1 MLRTRRSFSEV
12 SEPMR
17 ATQTWMS
24 SARIFRGGAAS
35 FLVAVLLGGCGGDQD
50 KANAAPSAGVV
61 KVTRENLAST
71 LEIASEFQ
79 PYQEIDVYAKVS
91 GYIRKL
97 EVDWGS
103 HVKQGQV
110 LAVLEVPELGRQI
123 QQDEAAVRVSEHD
136 LERAKEEKDRAQSS
150 YNVAHISYTRL
161 ADVQKSRPELVA
173 QEEIDQ
179 AQGKDLEANAGVSAA
194 KDAESAAHESIL
206 SAKANLEKD
215 KALFDYTRITAPF
228 PGVVTRIDAYTGAL
242 LPAGTSSNKG
252 DQALCHLSE
261 NDLLRLVIP
270 LPERAVPEVQLN
282 QTVSVKVSALN
293 QTFSGK
299 IVRLADLIDTQT
311 RTMHIEVHVP
321 NPKGELVPG
330 MYASVVIPLQQAQNV
345 LTLPVQAV
353 HITGDAS
360 SGAPGAAGQ
369 ERGTVMVVDSDNVVQ
384 PRDVVLGQQTATK
397 IEIVSGVNEGD
408 RVIFGEQGEYKAGQ
422 RVTPRLITASEM
434 EQ

>member
-1 MLRTRRSFSEV
+1 
-12 SEPMR
+12 MR
-17 ATQTWMS
+17 AIQTWMTLP
-24 SARIFRGGAAS
+24 RTFRGGTAAL
-35 FLVAVLLGGCGGDQD
+35 FVAAILLGGCGGDRN
-50 KANAAPSAGVV
+50 KANAAPTAGVV
-61 KVTRENLAST
+61 KVTRGNLAST

-79 PYQEIDVYAKVS
+79 PFQEIEVYAKVS

-110 LAVLEVPELGRQI
+110 LAVLEVPELGQQI
-123 QQDEAAVRVSEHD
+123 QEDEAAVRHSEHD
-136 LERAKEEKDRAQSS
+136 LERAKEEKERAQSAYS
-150 YNVAHISYTRL
+150 VAHISYTRL

-179 AQGKDLEANAGVSAA
+179 AQGKDLEASAGVSAA
-194 KDAESAAHESIL
+194 KDAQSAAEESIL

-228 PGVVTRIDAYTGAL
+228 EGVVTSIDAYTGAL

-252 DQALCHLSE
+252 DQALCHLSQ

-321 NPKGELVPG
+321 NPKGALVPG

-353 HITGDAS
+353 HINGDVSSTG
-360 SGAPGAAGQ
+360 GGGK

-397 IEIVSGVNEGD
+397 IEIVSGANEGD

-422 RVTPRLITASEM
+422 RVTPRSMTASEM

>member
-1 MLRTRRSFSEV
+1 
-12 SEPMR
+12 MR
-17 ATQTWMS
+17 ATQTW
-24 SARIFRGGAAS
+24 ATWPQPWRGGAAA
-35 FLVAVLLGGCGGDQD
+35 LIVAAILLGGCGGDGD

-79 PYQEIDVYAKVS
+79 PFQEIEVYAKVS

-110 LAVLEVPELGRQI
+110 LAVLEVPELGQQI
-123 QQDEAAVRVSEHD
+123 QEDEAAVRHSEHD
-136 LERAKEEKDRAQSS
+136 LERAKEERQRAQSAYS
-150 YNVAHISYTRL
+150 VAHISYTRL

-194 KDAESAAHESIL
+194 KDAESAAQESIL

-228 PGVVTRIDAYTGAL
+228 EGVVTSIDAYTGAL

-252 DQALCHLSE
+252 DQALCHLSQ

-270 LPERAVPEVQLN
+270 LPERAVPDVRMN
-282 QTVSVKVSALN
+282 QAVSVKVSALN
-293 QTFSGK
+293 ETFSGK
-299 IVRLADLIDTQT
+299 IVRLSDLIDTQT
-311 RTMHIEVHVP
+311 RTMHVEVHVP

-330 MYASVVIPLQQAQNV
+330 MYASVLIPLVQGQNV

-353 HITGDAS
+353 HITGDAAATA
-360 SGAPGAAGQ
+360 SGGPV
-369 ERGTVMVVDSDNVVQ
+369 RGTVMVVGDDNVVQ
-384 PRDVVLGQQTATK
+384 PRDVVLGQQGATK
-397 IEIVSGVNEGD
+397 IEIVSGLNEGD

-422 RVTPRLITASEM
+422 HVAPRLITTAEM

>member
-1 MLRTRRSFSEV
+1 
-12 SEPMR
+12 MR
-17 ATQTWMS
+17 AQTWIIWP
-24 SARIFRGGAAS
+24 RTLRGGALAL
-35 FLVAVLLGGCGGDQD
+35 FAAAILLGGCSGDRD

-79 PYQEIDVYAKVS
+79 PFQEIEVYAKVS

-110 LAVLEVPELGRQI
+110 LAVLEVPELGQQI
-123 QQDEAAVRVSEHD
+123 QEDEAAVRHNEHD
-136 LERAKEEKDRAQSS
+136 LERAKEEKQRAQSAYS
-150 YNVAHISYTRL
+150 VAHISYTRL
-161 ADVQKSRPELVA
+161 ADVEKARPELVA

-179 AQGKDLEANAGVSAA
+179 AQGKDLEASAGVSAA
-194 KDAESAAHESIL
+194 KDAQSAAEESIL
-206 SAKANLEKD
+206 SSKANLEKD

-228 PGVVTRIDAYTGAL
+228 EGVVTSIDAYTGAL

-252 DQALCHLSE
+252 DQALCHLSQ

-270 LPERAVPEVQLN
+270 LPERAVPDVRMN
-282 QTVSVKVSALN
+282 QAVSVKVSALN
-293 QTFSGK
+293 RTFSGK
-299 IVRLADLIDTQT
+299 IVRLSDLIDTQT
-311 RTMHIEVHVP
+311 RTMHVEVHVP

-330 MYASVVIPLQQAQNV
+330 MYASVELPLVQAQNV

-353 HITGDAS
+353 HINGDAS
-360 SGAPGAAGQ
+360 ATSPAGQ
-369 ERGTVMVVDSDNVVQ
+369 VRGTVLVVGADNVVQ
-384 PRDVVLGQQTATK
+384 PREVALGQQTATK

-422 RVTPRLITASEM
+422 RVTPRVIPASEM

>member
-1 MLRTRRSFSEV
+1 
-12 SEPMR
+12 MR
-17 ATQTWMS
+17 ATQTW
-24 SARIFRGGAAS
+24 ATWPQPWRGGVAAL
-35 FLVAVLLGGCGGDQD
+35 FVAAILLGGCGGDGD

-79 PYQEIDVYAKVS
+79 PFQEIEVYAKVS

-110 LAVLEVPELGRQI
+110 LAVLEVPELGQQI
-123 QQDEAAVRVSEHD
+123 QEDEAAVRHSEHD
-136 LERAKEEKDRAQSS
+136 LERAKEERQRAQSAYS
-150 YNVAHISYTRL
+150 VAHISYTRL

-194 KDAESAAHESIL
+194 KDAESAAQESIL

-228 PGVVTRIDAYTGAL
+228 EGVVTSIDAYTGAL

-252 DQALCHLSE
+252 DQALCHLSQ

-270 LPERAVPEVQLN
+270 LPERAVPDVRMN
-282 QTVSVKVSALN
+282 QAVSVKVSALN
-293 QTFSGK
+293 ETFSGK
-299 IVRLADLIDTQT
+299 IVRLSDLIDTQT
-311 RTMHIEVHVP
+311 RTMHVEVHVP

-330 MYASVVIPLQQAQNV
+330 MYASVLIPLVQGQNV

-353 HITGDAS
+353 HITGDAAATA
-360 SGAPGAAGQ
+360 SGGPV
-369 ERGTVMVVDSDNVVQ
+369 RGTVMVVGDDNVVQ
-384 PRDVVLGQQTATK
+384 PRDVVLGQQGATK
-397 IEIVSGVNEGD
+397 IEIVSGLNEGD

-422 RVTPRLITASEM
+422 HVAPRLITTAEM

>member
-1 MLRTRRSFSEV
+1 
-12 SEPMR
+12 
-17 ATQTWMS
+17 
-24 SARIFRGGAAS
+24 
-35 FLVAVLLGGCGGDQD
+35 
-50 KANAAPSAGVV
+50 
-61 KVTRENLAST
+61 
-71 LEIASEFQ
+71 
-79 PYQEIDVYAKVS
+79 
-91 GYIRKL
+91 
-97 EVDWGS
+97 
-103 HVKQGQV
+103 V
-110 LAVLEVPELGRQI
+110 LAVLEVPELGQQI
-123 QQDEAAVRVSEHD
+123 EQDRAAVRVSEHD
-136 LERAKEEKDRAQSS
+136 LEGAKEERQRAQSS
-150 YNVAHISYTRL
+150 YDVAHISYTRL

-194 KDAESAAHESIL
+194 KDAESASQESIL

-293 QTFSGK
+293 QTFTGK

-330 MYASVVIPLQQAQNV
+330 MYASVAIPLQQAQNV
-345 LTLPVQAV
+345 LTLPIQAV

-360 SGAPGAAGQ
+360 SAAPGAAPAAAGQ
-369 ERGTVMVVDSDNVVQ
+369 ERGTVMVVDSDNEVQ

-422 RVTPRLITASEM
+422 RVTPRLMTASEM

>member
-1 MLRTRRSFSEV
+1 MTTPRN
-12 SEPMR
+12 
-17 ATQTWMS
+17 W
-24 SARIFRGGAAS
+24 RGGAA
-35 FLVAVLLGGCGGDQD
+35 LVVAAILLGGCGGDRD

-79 PYQEIDVYAKVS
+79 PFQEIEVFAKVS

-110 LAVLEVPELGRQI
+110 LAVLEVPELGQQI

-136 LERAKEEKDRAQSS
+136 LERAKEERDRAQST

-173 QEEIDQ
+173 QEEIDE

-194 KDAESAAHESIL
+194 KDAESAAQESIL

-228 PGVVTRIDAYTGAL
+228 EGVVTSIDAYTGAL

-252 DQALCHLSE
+252 DQALCHLSQ

-270 LPERAVPEVQLN
+270 LPERAVPDVRMN

-299 IVRLADLIDTQT
+299 IVRLSDLIDTQT
-311 RTMHIEVHVP
+311 RTMHVEVHVP

-330 MYASVVIPLQQAQNV
+330 MYASVELPLVHAQNV

-353 HITGDAS
+353 HINGDAPGTA
-360 SGAPGAAGQ
+360 SGGPV
-369 ERGTVMVVDSDNVVQ
+369 RGTVMVLGADNVVQ
-384 PRDVVLGQQTATK
+384 PREVVLGQQTATK
-397 IEIVSGVNEGD
+397 VEIVSGVNEGD

-422 RVTPRLITASEM
+422 QVTPRLIPASEM

>member
-1 MLRTRRSFSEV
+1 
-12 SEPMR
+12 MR
-17 ATQTWMS
+17 ATQTWTTWPWPW
-24 SARIFRGGAAS
+24 RGGATAL
-35 FLVAVLLGGCGGDQD
+35 LVAAILLGGCGGDRE
-50 KANAAPSAGVV
+50 KANAPPSAGVV

-79 PYQEIDVYAKVS
+79 PFQEIEVYAKVS

-103 HVKQGQV
+103 HVKRGQV
-110 LAVLEVPELGRQI
+110 LAVLEVPELGQQI
-123 QQDEAAVRVSEHD
+123 QGDEAAVRHSEHD
-136 LERAKEEKDRAQSS
+136 LGRAKEERQRAQSAYS
-150 YNVAHISYTRL
+150 VAHISYTRL

-194 KDAESAAHESIL
+194 KDAESAAQESIL
-206 SAKANLEKD
+206 SAKASLEKD
-215 KALFDYTRITAPF
+215 KALFNYTRITAPF
-228 PGVVTRIDAYTGAL
+228 EGVVTSIDAYTGAL

-252 DQALCHLSE
+252 DQALCHLSQ

-270 LPERAVPEVQLN
+270 LPERAVPDVGMN

-299 IVRLADLIDTQT
+299 IVRLSDLIDTQT
-311 RTMHIEVHVP
+311 RTMHVEVHVP
-321 NPKGELVPG
+321 NPRGELVPG
-330 MYASVVIPLQQAQNV
+330 MYASVVIPLVQAQNV

-353 HITGDAS
+353 HINGDAPANG
-360 SGAPGAAGQ
+360 SGGQ
-369 ERGTVMVVDSDNVVQ
+369 ARGTVMVVGAGNVVQ
-384 PRDVVLGQQTATK
+384 PREVVLGQQTATK

-422 RVTPRLITASEM
+422 QVTPRLITASEM

>member
-1 MLRTRRSFSEV
+1 
-12 SEPMR
+12 MR
-17 ATQTWMS
+17 AQTWIIWP
-24 SARIFRGGAAS
+24 RTLRGGALAL
-35 FLVAVLLGGCGGDQD
+35 FAAAILLGGCSGDRD

-79 PYQEIDVYAKVS
+79 PFQEIEVYAKVS

-110 LAVLEVPELGRQI
+110 LAVLEVPELGQQI
-123 QQDEAAVRVSEHD
+123 QEDEAAVRHNEHD
-136 LERAKEEKDRAQSS
+136 LERAKEEKQRAQSAYS
-150 YNVAHISYTRL
+150 VAHISYTRL

-179 AQGKDLEANAGVSAA
+179 AQGKDLEASAGVSAA
-194 KDAESAAHESIL
+194 KDAQSAAEESIL

-228 PGVVTRIDAYTGAL
+228 EGVVTSIDAYTGAL

-252 DQALCHLSE
+252 DQALCHLSQ

-270 LPERAVPEVQLN
+270 LPERAVPDVRMD
-282 QTVSVKVSALN
+282 QTVQVKVSALN
-293 QTFSGK
+293 RTFSGK
-299 IVRLADLIDTQT
+299 IVRLSDLIDTQT
-311 RTMHIEVHVP
+311 RTMHVEVHVP

-330 MYASVVIPLQQAQNV
+330 MYASVELPLVQAQNV

-353 HITGDAS
+353 HINGDAS
-360 SGAPGAAGQ
+360 ATSPAGQ
-369 ERGTVMVVDSDNVVQ
+369 VRGTVLVVGADNVVQ
-384 PRDVVLGQQTATK
+384 PREVALGQQTATK

-422 RVTPRLITASEM
+422 RVTPRVIPASEL

>member
-1 MLRTRRSFSEV
+1 
-12 SEPMR
+12 MR
-17 ATQTWMS
+17 ATQTWTTTP
-24 SARIFRGGAAS
+24 RHWRGGMALVVAAI
-35 FLVAVLLGGCGGDQD
+35 LLAGCGADRD

-79 PYQEIDVYAKVS
+79 PFQEIEVYAKVS

-110 LAVLEVPELGRQI
+110 LAVLEVPELGQQI
-123 QQDEAAVRVSEHD
+123 QEDEAAVRHSEHD
-136 LERAKEEKDRAQSS
+136 LERAKEEKERAQSAYS
-150 YNVAHISYTRL
+150 VAHISYTRL

-179 AQGKDLEANAGVSAA
+179 AQGKDLEASAGVSAA
-194 KDAESAAHESIL
+194 KDAQSAAEESIL

-228 PGVVTRIDAYTGAL
+228 EGVVTSIDAYTGAL

-252 DQALCHLSE
+252 DQALCHLSQT
-261 NDLLRLVIP
+261 DLLRLVIP
-270 LPERAVPEVQLN
+270 LPERAVPEVRLD
-282 QTVSVKVSALN
+282 QTVQVKVSALN
-293 QTFSGK
+293 RTFSGK

-311 RTMHIEVHVP
+311 RTMHVEVHVP

-330 MYASVVIPLQQAQNV
+330 MYASVELPLVQAQNV

-353 HITGDAS
+353 HINGDAS
-360 SGAPGAAGQ
+360 ATASGGPA
-369 ERGTVMVVDSDNVVQ
+369 RGTVMEVGADNVIQ
-384 PRDVVLGQQTATK
+384 PREVVLGQQTATK

-422 RVTPRLITASEM
+422 HVTPRLIPASEM

>member
-1 MLRTRRSFSEV
+1 
-12 SEPMR
+12 MR
-17 ATQTWMS
+17 ATQTW
-24 SARIFRGGAAS
+24 ATWPQPWCGGAAAL
-35 FLVAVLLGGCGGDQD
+35 FVAAILLGGCGGGGD

-61 KVTRENLAST
+61 RVTRENLAST

-79 PYQEIDVYAKVS
+79 PFQEIEVYAKVS

-110 LAVLEVPELGRQI
+110 LAVLEVPELGQQI
-123 QQDEAAVRVSEHD
+123 QEDEAAVRHSEHD
-136 LERAKEEKDRAQSS
+136 LERAKEERQRAQSAYS
-150 YNVAHISYTRL
+150 VAHISYTRL

-194 KDAESAAHESIL
+194 KDAESAAQESIL

-215 KALFDYTRITAPF
+215 RALFDYTRITAPF
-228 PGVVTRIDAYTGAL
+228 EGVVTSIDAYTGAL

-252 DQALCHLSE
+252 DQALCHLSQ

-270 LPERAVPEVQLN
+270 LPERAVPDVRMN
-282 QTVSVKVSALN
+282 QAVSVKVSALN
-293 QTFSGK
+293 QTLSGK
-299 IVRLADLIDTQT
+299 IVRLSDLIDTQT
-311 RTMHIEVHVP
+311 RTMHVEVHVP

-330 MYASVVIPLQQAQNV
+330 MYASVVIPLVQGQNV

-353 HITGDAS
+353 HITGDAPATA
-360 SGAPGAAGQ
+360 SGGRV
-369 ERGTVMVVDSDNVVQ
+369 RGTVMVVGDDNVVQ
-384 PRDVVLGQQTATK
+384 PRDVVLGQQGATK
-397 IEIVSGVNEGD
+397 IEIVSGLNEGD

-422 RVTPRLITASEM
+422 HVAPRLITAAEM

>member
-1 MLRTRRSFSEV
+1 
-12 SEPMR
+12 MR
-17 ATQTWMS
+17 ATETWMTWPRCS
-24 SARIFRGGAAS
+24 RGDAAAL
-35 FLVAVLLGGCGGDQD
+35 FAAAILLGGCGGDRE

-79 PYQEIDVYAKVS
+79 PFQEIDVYAKVS

-110 LAVLEVPELGRQI
+110 LAVLEVPELGQQI

-136 LERAKEEKDRAQSS
+136 LERAKEEKERAQSS
-150 YNVAHISYTRL
+150 YNVAHISYARL

-173 QEEIDQ
+173 QEEIDE

-194 KDAESAAHESIL
+194 KDAESAAQESIL
-206 SAKANLEKD
+206 SAKANLAKD
-215 KALFDYTRITAPF
+215 KALFDYTRIIAPF
-228 PGVVTRIDAYTGAL
+228 EGVVTSIDAYTGAL

-252 DQALCHLSE
+252 DQALCHLSQ

-270 LPERAVPEVQLN
+270 LPERAVPDVRMD

-330 MYASVVIPLQQAQNV
+330 MYASVELPLVHAQNV

-353 HITGDAS
+353 HINED
-360 SGAPGAAGQ
+360 APGSASGGPV
-369 ERGTVMVVDSDNVVQ
+369 RGTVMVVGADNVVQ
-384 PRDVVLGQQTATK
+384 PREVVLGQQTATK

-422 RVTPRLITASEM
+422 QVTPRLITASEM

>member
-1 MLRTRRSFSEV
+1 
-12 SEPMR
+12 MR
-17 ATQTWMS
+17 AQTWIIWP
-24 SARIFRGGAAS
+24 RTLRGGALAL
-35 FLVAVLLGGCGGDQD
+35 FAAAILLGGCSGDRD

-79 PYQEIDVYAKVS
+79 PFQEIEVYAKVS

-110 LAVLEVPELGRQI
+110 LAVLEVPELGQQI
-123 QQDEAAVRVSEHD
+123 QEDEAAVRHNEHD
-136 LERAKEEKDRAQSS
+136 LERAKEEKQRAQSAYS
-150 YNVAHISYTRL
+150 VAHISYTRL

-179 AQGKDLEANAGVSAA
+179 AQGKDLEASAGVSAA
-194 KDAESAAHESIL
+194 KDAQSAAEESIL

-228 PGVVTRIDAYTGAL
+228 EGVVTSIDAYTGAL

-252 DQALCHLSE
+252 DQALCHLSQ

-270 LPERAVPEVQLN
+270 LPERAVPDVRMD
-282 QTVSVKVSALN
+282 QTVQVKVSALN
-293 QTFSGK
+293 RTFSGK
-299 IVRLADLIDTQT
+299 IVRLSDLIDTQT
-311 RTMHIEVHVP
+311 RTMHVEVHVP

-330 MYASVVIPLQQAQNV
+330 MYASVELPLVQAQNV

-353 HITGDAS
+353 HINGDAS
-360 SGAPGAAGQ
+360 ATSPAGQ
-369 ERGTVMVVDSDNVVQ
+369 VRGTVLVVGADNVVQ
-384 PRDVVLGQQTATK
+384 PREVALGQQTATK

-422 RVTPRLITASEM
+422 RVTPRVIPASEM

>member
-1 MLRTRRSFSEV
+1 
-12 SEPMR
+12 MR
-17 ATQTWMS
+17 ATQTWMTTP
-24 SARIFRGGAAS
+24 RNWRGGAA
-35 FLVAVLLGGCGGDQD
+35 LVVAAILLGGCGGDRD

-79 PYQEIDVYAKVS
+79 PFQEIEVFAKVS

-110 LAVLEVPELGRQI
+110 LAVLEVPELGQQI

-136 LERAKEEKDRAQSS
+136 LERAKEERDRAQST

-173 QEEIDQ
+173 QEEIDE

-194 KDAESAAHESIL
+194 KDAESAAQESIL

-228 PGVVTRIDAYTGAL
+228 EGVVTSIDAYTGAL

-252 DQALCHLSE
+252 DQALCHLSQ

-270 LPERAVPEVQLN
+270 LPERAVPDVRMN

-299 IVRLADLIDTQT
+299 IVRLSDLIDTQT
-311 RTMHIEVHVP
+311 RTMHVEVHVP

-330 MYASVVIPLQQAQNV
+330 MYASVELPLVHAQNV

-353 HITGDAS
+353 HINGDAPGTA
-360 SGAPGAAGQ
+360 SGGPV
-369 ERGTVMVVDSDNVVQ
+369 RGTVMVLGADNVVQ
-384 PRDVVLGQQTATK
+384 PREVVLGQQTATK
-397 IEIVSGVNEGD
+397 VEIVSGVNEGD

-422 RVTPRLITASEM
+422 QVTPRLIPASEM